1 MFIKIGGGLM
11 LQLNVLTILE
21 TKNYSK
27 YALYNKLNNIRALK
41 GEKSLNYTNFQN
53 MIKQKNRS
61 VLYQDLDEL
70 CEALDCD
77 ISDLLTRVNDN

>member
-1 MFIKIGGGLM
+1 M